1 MSVRI
6 AVSDPLPM
14 FRHGLM
20 ATLGAAGLRPE
31 VPDDLLAW
39 AREEQRRVVL
49 FTLHAPERWTLLAEL
64 CRTDPGLLVVALLT
78 DTSIHTYV
86 QAIASGAIAAVP
98 RDASPEAVRQVFEAA
113 LDGKS
118 LLPVE
123 VVRAFAS
130 PPGTGERERHGA
142 PSAREIEWLRD
153 LASGRTVS
161 QLAHQSGYS
170 ERAMFRLLR
179 DLYARIGVTS
189 RTEAL
194 MRAKEEGWL

>member
-20 ATLGAAGLRPE
+20 ATLGEAGFQPE
-31 VPDDLLAW
+31 MPEDVLAW
-39 AREEQRRVVL
+39 ARQEQRRVIL
-49 FTLHAPERWTLLAEL
+49 FTLDAPDRWALLAEL
-64 CRTDPGLLVVALLT
+64 CRTDSNLMVVALLT
-78 DTSIHTYV
+78 DTSIGRYV

-98 RDASPEAVRQVFEAA
+98 RDASPEAVRRVFEAA
-113 LDGKS
+113 VEGKS

-130 PPGTGERERHGA
+130 PPGTGEPEQQGT
-142 PSAREIEWLRD
+142 PSAREIEWLRE
-153 LASGRTVS
+153 LAGGTTVG
-161 QLAHQSGYS
+161 QLADQAGYS

-179 DLYARIGVTS
+179 ELYARIGVAG

-194 MRAKEEGWL
+194 LRAKESGWL